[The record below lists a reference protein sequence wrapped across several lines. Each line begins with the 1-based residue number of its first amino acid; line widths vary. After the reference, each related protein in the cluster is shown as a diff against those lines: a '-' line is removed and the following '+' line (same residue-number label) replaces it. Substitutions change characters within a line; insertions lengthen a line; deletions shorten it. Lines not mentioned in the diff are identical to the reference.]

1 MAKLRLMRP
10 DEKTNQQAE
19 MVIYLNGK
27 VLGTLGNNET
37 KEFEV
42 AEGCHK
48 VKASID
54 TQGSKAHRFKIAS
67 SETKD
72 FIISTNNE
80 ANSPEPLVG
89 SSVLLDAIVSAGML
103 LYYFTIGHN
112 RYLTISEIK

>member
-19 MVIYLNGK
+19 MVIYLNEK

-37 KEFEV
+37 KEFDV
-42 AEGCHK
+42 AEGYHK

-54 TQGSKAHRFKIAS
+54 TQGSKTHKFRIGS
-67 SETKD
+67 RETKD
-72 FIISTNNE
+72 FIISTNNK
-80 ANSPEPLVG
+80 ANSPESLVG
-89 SSVLLDAIVSAGML
+89 SSVLLDVIVSAAML
-103 LYYFTIGHN
+103 LYYFTVGHN